1 MRAGWVV
8 SFIGHVGFVI
18 MTMLAWE
25 ARTTLSTSSVAVVP
39 IDIVDIA
46 DESNVR
52 ALAMDIPEDA
62 APQEQT
68 PTEAEEEP
76 APAPAPTPERP
87 RQRSDEFDL
96 AAVAGLLD
104 KQREPGRERNEGQR
118 ADRNQRG
125 AGLGTAEVVALEGRV
140 VALMQRAM
148 QRCWRMPVDQPDY
161 ERLVVTLEFDLDRNG
176 NVRGNPR
183 VTSPR
188 NYTFDPP
195 MRVAVD
201 NAVRAV
207 RQCDPYPFPTDPQ
220 LGDHYEIWN
229 EIEFTF
235 TPR

>member
-25 ARTTLSTSSVAVVP
+25 ARTTLAPAGVVAVPVE
-39 IDIVDIA
+39 IVDIA
-46 DESNVR
+46 AESNVR
-52 ALAMDIPEDA
+52 ALAEDV
-62 APQEQT
+62 PDEDV
-68 PTEAEEEP
+68 
-76 APAPAPTPERP
+76 TPEQQEETTAALPERGP
-87 RQRSDEFDL
+87 SPNPPARRRDEFNPNDAE
-96 AAVAGLLD
+96 AALRNYDRRTGRR
-104 KQREPGRERNEGQR
+104 REVGETS
-118 ADRNQRG
+118 DRNRQG
-125 AGLGTAEVVALEGRV
+125 AGLGTAEVAALEGRL
-140 VALMQRAM
+140 AGLMQRAM
-148 QRCWRMPVDQPDY
+148 QRCWRMPLDQPDS
-161 ERLVVTLEFDLDRNG
+161 ERLIVTLEFDLDRNG
-176 NVRGNPR
+176 NVRGPPR

-201 NAVRAV
+201 SAVRAV
-207 RQCDPYPFPTDPQ
+207 LACDPYPFPTDPQ